1 MKNENADVNS
11 GHEQETEGQSH
22 PAIGIKTED
31 NTASSV
37 NPTTAANQRQEY
49 NLETDERRQYVANLE
64 EQCNTLRCNL
74 MNEQFQ
80 VQELNNE
87 LEVEQILHHEN
98 LMREQQSHQ
107 KTYVTLSSSIH
118 KARKA
123 ELELLSLVLEQ
134 DDEDEDPVQDG
145 TVPTRERV
153 PLDDLRSILYSMN
166 SRLTDM
172 RELVPELQDSTPSTA
187 QTLVELIRH
196 VHRNQSMSSKNN
208 NDGSSRIDTYLDR
221 KFLAKAITD
230 TNKELIELQDK
241 YMLAGDTRSDG
252 STIPAALFHA
262 KIEDSVMTTDD
273 HSTIRTTTCSSSRKR
288 ACVDGVSITP

>member
-1 MKNENADVNS
+1 
-11 GHEQETEGQSH
+11 
-22 PAIGIKTED
+22 
-31 NTASSV
+31 
-37 NPTTAANQRQEY
+37 
-49 NLETDERRQYVANLE
+49 
-64 EQCNTLRCNL
+64 
-74 MNEQFQ
+74 
-80 VQELNNE
+80 
-87 LEVEQILHHEN
+87 
-98 LMREQQSHQ
+98 
-107 KTYVTLSSSIH
+107 
-118 KARKA
+118 
-123 ELELLSLVLEQ
+123 
-134 DDEDEDPVQDG
+134 
-145 TVPTRERV
+145 
-153 PLDDLRSILYSMN
+153 MN

-208 NDGSSRIDTYLDR
+208 NDGSSSIDTDLDR